1 MFVETL
7 TSETYE
13 QAVGTPGLLI
23 VDFWAPGCPPC
34 VALAP
39 VFEQAATR
47 HPDVRFAKVNAEAE
61 PDVAFEAMISA
72 VPTLLVYRDGEVVH
86 EEVGGLTP
94 TELDTLIR
102 DMQALDP
109 SLR

>member
-7 TSETYE
+7 TSATY
-13 QAVGTPGLLI
+13 QRALGTPGLMI

-47 HPDVRFAKVNAEAE
+47 HPGVRFAKVNAEAE

-72 VPTLLVYRDGEVVH
+72 VPTLLVYRDGEVIH
-86 EEVGGLTP
+86 EELGGLTP
-94 TELDTLIR
+94 TELDALIR
-102 DMQALDP
+102 DIQAPD
-109 SLR
+109 